1 MGLATDLK
9 ATYIKAAKALKGSE
23 RRMFMARIVKNLG
36 YGGQSLAER
45 ELGWNRE
52 TIRKGITELEEGPIE
67 DNFSARGRKKAE
79 DKLPNLLS
87 DIQVLVD
94 GQSQT
99 DPTFQS
105 TRLYTRLSV
114 AEIRRQLMSQK
125 NYTGDELPGEEAL
138 RLRVN
143 QLGYNLR
150 SVQKSRPQKDS

>member
-1 MGLATDLK
+1 MGLTADLK
-9 ATYIKAAKALKGSE
+9 ATYSKAAKALKGSE

-67 DNFSARGRKKAE
+67 DNFLARGRKKVE

-87 DIQVLVD
+87 DIQAIVD

-125 NYTGDELPGEEAL
+125 NYTDDELPGKEAL

-150 SVQKSRPQKDS
+150 AVQKSRPQKNS